1 MRPFAYRRAGSL
13 DEAVRAAREPATAV
27 LAGGTTLVDL
37 MRLDVMRPRHLVD
50 IGGLT
55 ELRAIDTR
63 GPVLRFGA
71 LARMADVAEDPDLAR
86 HHPLLTESLRQAAS
100 QQLRNVA
107 TVGGNILQR
116 TRCAYFRDGVS
127 PCNKRAPGSGCSAL
141 TGVNREHAVLGGSD
155 TCVAVYPGDWGTALA
170 ALDTEIEL
178 ISSEGPRTLPFAH
191 LHRPYDDRPDR
202 ETVLRPGE
210 IVTAITVRATPAGR
224 RSAFLKVRDRA
235 SYAFAVASAAV
246 ALELTGGTVTDARIA
261 VGGVATRPWRSREA
275 EAELTGRPLTGEAA
289 RRAGRAAFAGARGLG
304 GNTVKL
310 RLGPRVVAEALMIAS
325 RKEQHR

>member
-1 MRPFAYRRAGSL
+1 MRPFDYRRAGSL
-13 DEAVRAAREPATAV
+13 DEAVRAAREPGTAV

-55 ELRAIDTR
+55 ELRTVDTR

-127 PCNKRAPGSGCSAL
+127 PCNKRTPGSGCSAL
-141 TGVNREHAVLGGSD
+141 TGVNREHAVLGASD
-155 TCVAVYPGDWGTALA
+155 ACVAVYPGDWGTALA

-178 ISSEGPRTLPFAH
+178 ISPDGPRTLPFEH
-191 LHRPYDDRPDR
+191 LHRPYGDRPDQ

-246 ALELTGGTVTDARIA
+246 ALELDGDTVTGVRIA

-275 EAELTGRPLTGEAA
+275 EAELTGRPLTAETA

-310 RLGPRVVAEALMIAS
+310 SLGPRVVAEALMIAS

>member
-1 MRPFAYRRAGSL
+1 MRPFAYSRAGSL
-13 DEAVRAAREPATAV
+13 DEAVRAAREPGVAV

-37 MRLDVMRPRHLVD
+37 MRLDIMRPRRLVD
-50 IGGLT
+50 LGGLA
-55 ELRAIDTR
+55 ELRTTDTR

-86 HHPLLTESLRQAAS
+86 DHPVLTESLRQAAS

-127 PCNKRAPGSGCSAL
+127 PCNKRAPGTGCAAL
-141 TGVNREHAVLGGSD
+141 TGVNREHAVLGASD
-155 TCVAVYPGDWGTALA
+155 ACVAVYPGDWGTALA

-178 ISSEGPRTLPFAH
+178 VSPEGRRTLPFEQ
-191 LHRPYDDRPDR
+191 LHRPYGDRPDR

-224 RSAFLKVRDRA
+224 RSTFLKVRDRA

-246 ALELTGGTVTDARIA
+246 ALEMAGDTVVDARIA

-275 EAELTGRPLTGEAA
+275 EAELTGRPLTGAAA
-289 RRAGRAAFAGARGLG
+289 RRAGRAAFAGARALG
-304 GNTVKL
+304 GNAVKL

-325 RKEQHR
+325 RKERHR